1 MGQLIVESKF
11 YTFFGGTAPYPKLIM
26 FWAPSQNYQLGLF
39 CKKKNDLIILKQIVW
54 ES

>member
-11 YTFFGGTAPYPKLIM
+11 YTFFGGTAPYPKLSTISKLS
-26 FWAPSQNYQLGLF
+26 ARPTLF
-39 CKKKNDLIILKQIVW
+39 KKNNLIILKQIVW